1 MEFTETERGKPKIIK
16 DGYIYTFKKELASGL
31 RTFECVL
38 RRKESQCHAFIRVD
52 ENDDFVEQVNE
63 HTHAP
68 SPTEA
73 KVSKLKVSM
82 KRRALTTVDNPHQ
95 ILTRELRNVTDDV
108 AANLPSMETLRRNIR
123 KARENGD
130 QPPNPISRED
140 IPVLPQAYSQTTVNE
155 RFLIYDSGVGD
166 ENRIFIFAS
175 DIGVQL
181 LGESE
186 HWYADGTFKV
196 CPEIFFQLYTIHA
209 QRDKQIFPCL
219 YALLPNKTEAT
230 YRRFFD
236 QVFQGVPNENL
247 QDFLVDFEKG
257 AMNAIEH
264 FKPDTEIKGC
274 FYHLSSNVW
283 KKVRELGFQ
292 QRYVNEEEFAL
303 HCRMLCALAFL
314 PEADVIDGF
323 NELTDVVQENFE
335 HDFDGLLNYFEDTY
349 IGRVRRNR
357 RGRPLFPINTW
368 NMFNRTNDEL
378 PRTNNNVE
386 GWHRRF
392 SLQVSSCHPT
402 IWKFID
408 LLKEEEN
415 FVRVEIVQ
423 QLVGHAPQAQRRR
436 YRDCNQRILTIVEDY
451 QNRDRIQYLRA
462 IAHNIAFQL
471 FELGFNFLCTW

>member
-335 HDFDGLLNYFEDTY
+335 DDFDGLLNYFEDTY

-462 IAHNIAFQL
+462 IAHNIAF
-471 FELGFNFLCTW
+471 